1 MSFLISIACCV
12 VLLIVLKKFNRLT
25 RKYIEPIFMVIMLFG
40 IVALCQPLSFFLY
53 RYGLTILLTG
63 LVGFNIAIH
72 LKQTE

>member
-1 MSFLISIACCV
+1 MSFLISIACCII
-12 VLLIVLKKFNRLT
+12 LLFVLKKSKRLT

-72 LKQTE
+72 LKQT

>member
-1 MSFLISIACCV
+1 MSFLVSIACCV
-12 VLLIVLKKFNRLT
+12 ILLLVLKIRNMLT
-25 RKYIEPIFMVIMLFG
+25 RKYIEPIFMIIMLFG
-40 IVALCQPLSFFLY
+40 IVALCQPMSFFLY

>member
-12 VLLIVLKKFNRLT
+12 VLLIILKTRNMLT

-40 IVALCQPLSFFLY
+40 IVALCQPISFFLY

>member
-12 VLLIVLKKFNRLT
+12 VLLIVLKKFNMLT

-72 LKQTE
+72 LKQAE

>member
-12 VLLIVLKKFNRLT
+12 VLLIGLKKFNMLT

-40 IVALCQPLSFFLY
+40 IVALCQPLSFSLY

-72 LKQTE
+72 LKQAE